1 MSVFDELAKIIAE
14 IKDIPE
20 DEIKMELSFE
30 KDLEADSLDIVEMLM
45 LLEERFDIQIPEEAA
60 EKLKTVGDAVNFVEN
75 LLGK

>member
-20 DEIKMELSFE
+20 DEIKMESSFE

-45 LLEERFDIQIPEEAA
+45 LLEERFDIQIPKEAA